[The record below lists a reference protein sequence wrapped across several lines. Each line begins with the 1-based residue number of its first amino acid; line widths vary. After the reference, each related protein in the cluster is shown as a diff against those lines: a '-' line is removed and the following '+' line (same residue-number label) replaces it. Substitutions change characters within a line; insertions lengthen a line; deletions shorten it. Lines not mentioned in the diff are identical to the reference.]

1 MNSYLQQRYQEKR
14 INFFTKVIGTT
25 LMLFGIVAVGVQI
38 VKAFLDRELN
48 YSLVFASIFGILLII
63 LGRKE
68 IITKIV
74 NYSIFRGKER
84 IKIFIFSFPFFLS
97 GVMILIKSMVES
109 DSWKRMNTEGG
120 FIEYGTSLAYI
131 LAFIFAI
138 PIGKFFIQRNKKLLG
153 VFLLFNSCIFNFYR
167 LGRT

>member
-25 LMLFGIVAVGVQI
+25 LMLFGIFAVVVQI
-38 VKAFLDRELN
+38 VKAFLDREFN
-48 YSLVFASIFGILLII
+48 YSLLFASIFGILLII

-68 IITKIV
+68 IIVKIV
-74 NYSIFRGKER
+74 KYSIFQGKKR
-84 IKIFIFSFPFFLS
+84 MKIFIFLFPFFLS
-97 GVMILIKSMVES
+97 GVMILLKSIVES
-109 DSWKRMNTEGG
+109 DSWKRMNAEGG

-138 PIGKFFIQRNKKLLG
+138 PIGN
-153 VFLLFNSCIFNFYR
+153 FLFK
-167 LGRT
+167 